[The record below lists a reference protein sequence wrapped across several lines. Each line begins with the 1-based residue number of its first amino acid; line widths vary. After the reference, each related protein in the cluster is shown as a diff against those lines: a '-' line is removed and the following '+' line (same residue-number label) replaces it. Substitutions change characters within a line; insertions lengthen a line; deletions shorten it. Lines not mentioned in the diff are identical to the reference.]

1 MIMVD
6 KETRFPSKQEIEPV
20 SNDPVLGVIKLTEQL
35 GTRIKQLPHPASN
48 LIGDT
53 ITTLANQHEGIH
65 LTTIN
70 LLRLKNFV
78 DAGGIEATQ
87 QELQSL
93 QQDPLRLLELIQ
105 QDLQKT
111 QQEFFQNFE

>member
-1 MIMVD
+1 MP
-6 KETRFPSKQEIEPV
+6 EERPFPSKQEIEPI

-35 GTRIKQLPHPASN
+35 GTRIKQIPHPASN
-48 LIGDT
+48 LVGDT

-70 LLRLKNFV
+70 FLRLKNFV

-87 QELQSL
+87 QELQAL
-93 QQDPLRLLELIQ
+93 QEDPLRLLDMIQ
-105 QDLQKT
+105 KDLQKT
-111 QQEFFQNFE
+111 QEEFFQNFEE